1 MKYHLTSRIF
11 HWLMAIL
18 IIAMI
23 GFGIY
28 ITDFISDDSS
38 KRDFAYEMH
47 KSFGVLVIILVFLRL
62 INRIIHRPPA
72 LPVTMKKYE
81 QYLAHLGHLG
91 LYFLMFLTPIA
102 GYLMSNAYGFE
113 VKLFGITLPSLIS
126 TNFDLAK
133 EFKELHEI
141 SAFAMLGLV
150 VIHVIAVIKHRY
162 FDQKEND
169 ILNRML

>member
-28 ITDFISDDSS
+28 MTDFTSDDSQQ
-38 KRDFAYEMH
+38 RDFAYEMH
-47 KSFGVLVIILVFLRL
+47 KSFGVLVIILLFFRFA
-62 INRIIHRPPA
+62 NRFYHRPPS
-72 LPVTMKKYE
+72 LPQTMKKYE
-81 QYLAHLGHLG
+81 QYLAHLGHWG
-91 LYFLMFLTPIA
+91 LYFLMLLTPLA

-113 VKLFGITLPSLIS
+113 VKFFGIALPNLIS

-150 VIHVIAVIKHRY
+150 IIHVIAVIKHRY
-162 FDQKEND
+162 FDKKEND